1 MQIGIFATT
10 FLNPNDP
17 APDVGGVL
25 DQIAGLGVTAVSYD
39 ALCLGLPSMP
49 DAIDPAQVSQ
59 VQDALAARGLWM
71 PSLSATFNMAHPD
84 PAERATGLRRLEVL
98 AANARAFGTDLLTLC
113 TGTRSTESMWR
124 FHPDNA
130 SEEAWVDMR
139 ATMEQAIA
147 IAETYDVRL
156 GIEPEVA
163 NIVGS
168 PRSARRL
175 LDELG
180 SDRLTIVMD
189 GANIFPAGTLPRQR
203 EILDEAFELLGDD
216 IGMTHA
222 KDLTRDGAAGN
233 AAAGTGLLDYAYYI
247 HLLRRSGFDG
257 AVVLHGLSSAQ
268 ASGCVDFLKS
278 LDVLTPHHHFTH
290 T

>member
-10 FLNPNDP
+10 FLKPDDTT
-17 APDVGGVL
+17 PDVEGVL
-25 DQIAGLGVTAVSYD
+25 DQIAGLGVAAVSYD

-49 DAIDPAQVSQ
+49 DAIPPEQIIHTREALLARSQ
-59 VQDALAARGLWM
+59 WM
-71 PSLSATFNMAHPD
+71 ASLSATFNMAHPD
-84 PAERATGLRRLEVL
+84 PADRETGLRQLQVL
-98 AANARAFGTDLLTLC
+98 AASAHAFGTDLLTLC

-124 FHPDNA
+124 YHPDNGT
-130 SEEAWVDMR
+130 ETAWADMR
-139 ATMEQAIA
+139 ATMERAIE

-163 NIVGS
+163 NVVSS
-168 PRSARRL
+168 PRAARRL
-175 LDELG
+175 LDELR

-189 GANIFPAGTLPRQR
+189 GANVFPAGTLPRQR

-216 IGMTHA
+216 IGLAHA

-233 AAAGTGLLDYAYYI
+233 VAAGTGLLDYGYYI
-247 HLLRRSGFDG
+247 HLLRQSGFYG

-268 ASGCVDFLKS
+268 AAGCVAFLKS
-278 LDVLTPHHHFTH
+278 FDLA
-290 T
+290 

>member
-10 FLNPNDP
+10 FLNPNDA
-17 APDVGGVL
+17 APDVDGAL
-25 DQIAGLGVTAVSYD
+25 DQIAALGVAAVSYD

-49 DAIDPAQVSQ
+49 DAIPAEQIIHTRQ
-59 VQDALAARGLWM
+59 ALLARGQWM
-71 PSLSATFNMAHPD
+71 ASLSATFNMAHPD
-84 PAERATGLRRLEVL
+84 PAVRATGLRQLEVL
-98 AANARAFGTDLLTLC
+98 AASAHPFGTELLTLC
-113 TGTRSTESMWR
+113 TGTRSLESMWR

-130 SEEAWVDMR
+130 SDEAWADMR
-139 ATMEQAIA
+139 STMEQAIA
-147 IAETYDVRL
+147 IAEKYDIRL

-163 NIVGS
+163 NVVAS
-168 PRSARRL
+168 PRAARRL

-203 EILDEAFELLGDD
+203 EILDEAFDLLGAD
-216 IGMTHA
+216 IGMAHA

-247 HLLRRSGFDG
+247 HLLKQSGFDG
-257 AVVLHGLSSAQ
+257 AIVLHGLSAAQ
-268 ASGCVDFLKS
+268 APDCVAFLKS
-278 LDVLTPHHHFTH
+278 FGLS
-290 T
+290 